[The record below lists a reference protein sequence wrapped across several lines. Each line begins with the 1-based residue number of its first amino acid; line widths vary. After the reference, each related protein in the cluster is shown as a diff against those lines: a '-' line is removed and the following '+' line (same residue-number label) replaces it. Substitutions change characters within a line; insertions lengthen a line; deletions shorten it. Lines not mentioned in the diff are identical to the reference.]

1 MKESWDKLANKFNTH
16 KDDEIDPGAADNIVI
31 AWPVILSE
39 INKNFK
45 QNNNEVL
52 DYGCGTGGFS
62 NKLNSLGFQLI
73 DCIDIVRSKSNDQ
86 PIYMD
91 GIFINQKK

>member
-62 NKLNSLGFQLI
+62 NKLNSFKSIVSLGKLSF
-73 DCIDIVRSKSNDQ
+73 IDIHN
-86 PIYMD
+86 
-91 GIFINQKK
+91 

>member
-45 QNNNEVL
+45 QN
-52 DYGCGTGGFS
+52 S
-62 NKLNSLGFQLI
+62 
-73 DCIDIVRSKSNDQ
+73 
-86 PIYMD
+86 
-91 GIFINQKK
+91 IN